1 MRVSHYR
8 IFNISNR
15 YSPCIPREMFASTL
29 INPEETI
36 FCDLPTLLV
45 PLPAQR
51 VHNSNLADH
60 NSRGA
65 RASESGAHSLA
76 MMHLVKNVM
85 LSRLHASRHL
95 SQWHLREPR
104 MSSHASA
111 ARLSSKPQWNCPSAT
126 CCKDSTTPPD
136 CRHPSDPRA
145 TSSALIRVGG
155 GSPAGSTMP
164 DG

>member
-76 MMHLVKNVM
+76 MMHLVKKCDAFSPPRLKAPVTVASTGTANVK
-85 LSRLHASRHL
+85 S
-95 SQWHLREPR
+95 
-104 MSSHASA
+104 
-111 ARLSSKPQWNCPSAT
+111 RLSSPSELQASVELPIRHLLQGFHNAAGLPASLRSEGHIERT
-126 CCKDSTTPPD
+126 YS
-136 CRHPSDPRA
+136 CRRWVARWLHYA
-145 TSSALIRVGG
+145 
-155 GSPAGSTMP
+155 
-164 DG
+164 